1 MLNSFESNSAFK
13 QFPFSRANVEIESL
27 NSSHSCSVVHSVET
41 CEQLMVRDS
50 NLLRSGSDWRLFDDD
65 VTGLEVS
72 VCDDEAAD
80 LGMIG
85 ISFDP
90 EWTTDLVVAAGNIL
104 FLQQQL
110 FFVILCC

>member
-1 MLNSFESNSAFK
+1 
-13 QFPFSRANVEIESL
+13 
-27 NSSHSCSVVHSVET
+27 
-41 CEQLMVRDS
+41 MVRDS
-50 NLLRSGSDWRLFDDD
+50 NLLRSGSDWRLFNDD

-90 EWTTDLVVAAGNIL
+90 ERTTDLVVAGGNIL

-110 FFVILCC
+110 FFVELSC